1 MENYQTLLQHVT
13 QTERQ
18 IDEVERQIG
27 HLRDVVGHSED
38 IRANRSPEGLQK
50 AA

>member
-1 MENYQTLLQHVT
+1 LQHVT